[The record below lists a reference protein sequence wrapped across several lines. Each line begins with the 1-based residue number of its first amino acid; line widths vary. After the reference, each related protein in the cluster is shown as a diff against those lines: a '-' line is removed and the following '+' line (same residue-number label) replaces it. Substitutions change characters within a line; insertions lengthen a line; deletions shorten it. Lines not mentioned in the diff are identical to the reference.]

1 MPRILVV
8 DDDPLVLKTI
18 LRILRGTGYTV
29 DAATNLE
36 EGFKAF
42 EGGRYDLVIADHRLP
57 DGFGIDLLEHVAA
70 TRPTTGRMLST
81 AYLQLELA
89 LKAVNGSAVAQVL
102 EKPFEKE
109 SLLTTV
115 KQALEHVEVEGKLS
129 REWTPQR
136 PVDRRTMEDLLRGG
150 SVHLELQP
158 IVQSEDA
165 KVVGH
170 EALLRS
176 SHLDF
181 DHPGKILDMAE
192 RVGMMRQLSDT
203 VVARAS
209 EWLFHLPEDATL
221 FVNLHPLELA
231 NPEALAERL
240 SPLQDWSDRVVL
252 EVTGASLQR
261 WPKDLASRLAPIRDM
276 GFGLALDDVGA
287 GEGALMLLAEVAP
300 RFIKIDMS
308 ITRGIDSDA
317 HKRKM
322 VELLATFSKSTGARL
337 VAEGVESETEAEVLR
352 AAGVPLLQGYLF
364 GKPTREP
371 SEGS

>member
-18 LRILRGTGYTV
+18 LRILRGNGYTV

-36 EGFKAF
+36 EGFQSF
-42 EGGRYDLVIADHRLP
+42 EAGRHDLVIADHRLP

-115 KQALEHVEVEGKLS
+115 QQALKHVEVEGKVS
-129 REWTPQR
+129 REWTSQR

-150 SVHLELQP
+150 GVHLALQP
-158 IVQSEDA
+158 IVQSADA
-165 KVVGH
+165 RVVGH

-181 DHPGKILDMAE
+181 NHPGKILEMAE

-209 EWLFHLPEDATL
+209 EWLFHLPDDPTL

-231 NPEALAERL
+231 NPDALAERL

-252 EVTGASLQR
+252 EVTGAALQR
-261 WPKDLASRLAPIRDM
+261 WPKDLAARLAPIRDM

-287 GEGALMLLAEVAP
+287 GQGALMLLAEVAP

-322 VELLATFSKSTGARL
+322 VELLATFAKSTGARL

-371 SEGS
+371 GQGS

>member
-1 MPRILVV
+1 VPRILVV

-36 EGFKAF
+36 EGFQSF
-42 EGGRYDLVIADHRLP
+42 EGGNHDLVIADHRLP

-115 KQALEHVEVEGKLS
+115 KQALEHVELEGQVS

-136 PVDRRTMEDLLRGG
+136 PADRRTMEELLQGG
-150 SVHLELQP
+150 RVHLALQP
-158 IVQSEDA
+158 IVQSGDA

-181 DHPGKILDMAE
+181 DHPGKILEMAE
-192 RVGMMRQLSDT
+192 RVGMMRQLSDA

-209 EWLFHLPEDATL
+209 ECLFNLPDDATL

-240 SPLQDWSDRVVL
+240 APLQDWSDRVVL

-261 WPKDLASRLAPIRDM
+261 WPKDLASRIAPIRDM

-287 GEGALMLLAEVAP
+287 GQGALMLLAEVSP

-308 ITRGIDSDA
+308 ITRGIDSDP

-322 VELLATFSKSTGARL
+322 VELLTTFAKSTGASL

-364 GKPTREP
+364 GKPTHEP
-371 SEGS
+371 GSGS